1 MNTITIGTYQMPITD
16 DLEQAFLKYYAYYS
30 LPTKVKYRIDP
41 KARQLQWLYDD
52 FRSALYDAW
61 VEFLEDNDNITD
73 EEFDMLED
81 LVYDQDDHELTDQ
94 LEQVLELDLE
104 AAE

>member
-16 DLEQAFLKYYAYYS
+16 KLEQTFLEYYAYYR
-30 LPTKVKYRIDP
+30 LPTKVKCRIDP
-41 KARQLQWLYDD
+41 KCKQFQWLWDD

-61 VEFLEDNDNITD
+61 VEYLENSGVTD
-73 EEFDMLED
+73 EQFDMLED
-81 LVYDQDDHELTDQ
+81 LIHDQDDHELTDQ
-94 LEQVLELDLE
+94 LELALELE